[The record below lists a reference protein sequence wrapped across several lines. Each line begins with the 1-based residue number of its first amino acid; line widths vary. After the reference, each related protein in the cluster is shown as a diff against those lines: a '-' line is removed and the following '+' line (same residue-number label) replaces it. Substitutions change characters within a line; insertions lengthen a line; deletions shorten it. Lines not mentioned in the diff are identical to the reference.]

1 VAGYELPGE
10 GEKGEREKEKEKKIE
25 SCMQVA
31 VILV

>member
-10 GEKGEREKEKEKKIE
+10 GEKGEREKEKKIE